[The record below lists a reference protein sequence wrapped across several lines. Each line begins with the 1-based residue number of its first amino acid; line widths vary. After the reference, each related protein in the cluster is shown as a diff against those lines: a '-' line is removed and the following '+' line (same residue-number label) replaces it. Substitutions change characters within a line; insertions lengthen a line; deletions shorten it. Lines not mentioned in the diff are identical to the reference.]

1 MGTHPIFES
10 DFDCLTDR
18 FVDFSNR
25 IIMSASGPNIQ
36 LELRLAE
43 MARMNEE
50 IRRRHLEVEADK
62 RRAQRTGGMVTRD
75 QSITMA
81 TAMPTDFDAT
91 REDGFK
97 DGLDSRP
104 LPADPY
110 GKDRVPRDK
119 RGKPQDKITSK
130 NSKKKQTIDEARQRG
145 MADQEFWR
153 QEQAR
158 ADAARIK
165 RAQGRDGT
173 WRREWDR
180 EKNHTDERDS
190 FSRSRGGGDKSR
202 DKFRRGDGR
211 GDQMSRRHD
220 SGGPPSGGRYGGGRG
235 GGARHQDSH
244 GMSSR
249 DGGGSGGRMNRKEF
263 RNDREPRNRR
273 GSGDDYHRFGGGSQ
287 QRGMNSRYSKPNNRK
302 PNNIPDRPERESSES
317 ELDLKPSRDVEIKS
331 EDSLREYSSDEGPS
345 RRRRKDGSRNEDE
358 PEDEDEQEIEL
369 PPSIESSRESSSS
382 SHEDDYEEKDE
393 IDTEILEAL
402 QAQEKAEA
410 HQEDQE
416 EESVAVEESSEKDV
430 KAEETCEVEETKTEA
445 DNEVLPVKEEKTE
458 AKEIEKIEET
468 VEKTEE
474 VKEESTNES
483 KIEEDE
489 KTPQTT
495 EGEKTEGVIKSEE
508 VLQTPEEK
516 AEEKN
521 EHSST

>member
-1 MGTHPIFES
+1 
-10 DFDCLTDR
+10 
-18 FVDFSNR
+18 
-25 IIMSASGPNIQ
+25 
-36 LELRLAE
+36 
-43 MARMNEE
+43 
-50 IRRRHLEVEADK
+50 
-62 RRAQRTGGMVTRD
+62 MVTRD

-302 PNNIPDRPERESSES
+302 PNNIPDRPERESLEWA
-317 ELDLKPSRDVEIKS
+317 LDLKPSRDVEIKS

-416 EESVAVEESSEKDV
+416 EESVAVEESSEKVV
-430 KAEETCEVEETKTEA
+430 KA
-445 DNEVLPVKEEKTE
+445 EKTE